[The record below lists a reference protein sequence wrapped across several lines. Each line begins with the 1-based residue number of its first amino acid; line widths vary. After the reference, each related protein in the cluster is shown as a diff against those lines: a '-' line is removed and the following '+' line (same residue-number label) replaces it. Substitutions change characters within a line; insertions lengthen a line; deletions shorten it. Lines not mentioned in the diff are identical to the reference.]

1 MQEKEAASVPV
12 DDSQPKCALSGEKFE
27 KFWHDQ
33 YQVCCAWCMVADI
46 NDAWSCSDLLDH
58 NHALQS
64 FHCMQTPL
72 QPSSDACTT
81 VCRSGDTRMQCK
93 LVLRMLLD
101 MACKKVLLCW
111 KAHWQEHLAAVRM
124 PCQIKS
130 MLHQKKQ
137 RYGQICLEAVLQLMF
152 SDVWW
157 MQSCACIAVFGHQL
171 LHQFIIGPCGNH

>member
-1 MQEKEAASVPV
+1 MQEPVQEKEEVSVPV

-33 YQVCCAWCMVADI
+33 YQVCCASSMVADI
-46 NDAWSCSDLLDH
+46 NVAWSCFILLDH
-58 NHALQS
+58 NHALRS
-64 FHCMQTPL
+64 IHCMQTPL
-72 QPSSDACTT
+72 QPFSDAFT

-137 RYGQICLEAVLQLMF
+137 RYGQRLCCSCFLM
-152 SDVWW
+152 SDAYCHAPV
-157 MQSCACIAVFGHQL
+157 
-171 LHQFIIGPCGNH
+171 

>member
-1 MQEKEAASVPV
+1 MQEPVQEKEEVSVPV

-33 YQVCCAWCMVADI
+33 YQVCCASCMVADI
-46 NDAWSCSDLLDH
+46 NDAWSCFDLLDH
-58 NHALQS
+58 NHALRS
-64 FHCMQTPL
+64 ILCML
-72 QPSSDACTT
+72 SLMHLT
-81 VCRSGDTRMQCK
+81 VCRNGDTRMQCK

-137 RYGQICLEAVLQLMF
+137 RYGQRLCSNSCFLMF
-152 SDVWW
+152 GGCSHAPV
-157 MQSCACIAVFGHQL
+157 
-171 LHQFIIGPCGNH
+171 